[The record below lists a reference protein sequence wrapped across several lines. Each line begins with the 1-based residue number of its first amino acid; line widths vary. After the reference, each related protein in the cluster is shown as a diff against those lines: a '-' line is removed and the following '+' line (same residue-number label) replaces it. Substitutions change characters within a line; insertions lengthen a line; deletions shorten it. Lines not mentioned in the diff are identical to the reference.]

1 MHRLAFTL
9 AVLAAAAA
17 LGVFALGREDSG
29 ERPGAVV
36 PELAAAIEP
45 GTAASA
51 SLEFD
56 VAEHGDSGGERSAA
70 RPVEPVVVS
79 GGRDAVKVRQAAGTV
94 VRDADPAVVEAIQPL
109 RVRIPRIG
117 VDANIIDLGLNDDGS
132 LEVPTDYAETGWY
145 TGRPAPGEVGPSVVV
160 GHVDST
166 RGPAVF
172 FRLRDLEVGDLIA
185 IDRSDGLVAWF
196 KTRKVTLV
204 DKDGFPTKKVYGA
217 NDEPVLRLI
226 TCGGD
231 FDRSAGSYVGNL
243 IVYADHLGNL
253 PPDEDVQFS

>member
-1 MHRLAFTL
+1 MHRLAFAL
-9 AVLAAAAA
+9 AVLAAVVA

-36 PELAAAIEP
+36 PDLAAAIET
-45 GTAASA
+45 GTVASA
-51 SLEFD
+51 SLD
-56 VAEHGDSGGERSAA
+56 VAENGDNGGERSDSRPAVPVAA
-70 RPVEPVVVS
+70 S
-79 GGRDAVKVRQAAGTV
+79 GGHDVVKRQRAAGTV
-94 VRDADPAVVEAIQPL
+94 ERDAAAAVIEAIQPL

>member
-1 MHRLAFTL
+1 MMHRLAFTL
-9 AVLAAAAA
+9 AVLAAVVA

-29 ERPGAVV
+29 ERPAAVV
-36 PELAAAIEP
+36 PDLAAAIET
-45 GTAASA
+45 GTVASA
-51 SLEFD
+51 SLD
-56 VAEHGDSGGERSAA
+56 VAESGDGHGVVKRQRAVGT
-70 RPVEPVVVS
+70 VE
-79 GGRDAVKVRQAAGTV
+79 RDAA
-94 VRDADPAVVEAIQPL
+94 PAVIEAIQPL
-109 RVRIPRIG
+109 RVRIPRLG

-166 RGPAVF
+166 TGPAVF
-172 FRLRDLEVGDLIA
+172 FRLRELKAGDLIA

-196 KTRKVTLV
+196 KTRKVALV
-204 DKDGFPTKKVYGA
+204 DKDEFPTKKVYGA
-217 NDEPVLRLI
+217 TDEPVLRLI

-243 IVYADHLGNL
+243 IVYADHLGNH
-253 PPDEDVQFS
+253 PPGVEPQLG